1 MIMPDDDRDSD
12 APKPATVL
20 LFTPKAPTGLPPKH
34 ADATVPALLAEE
46 LIETAQMALQLA
58 RNLLRSVEKV
68 APVLRE
74 DGREVT
80 IAFADGTHS
89 VSFEDHACQ
98 VREVTIPHLEATLHF
113 QHDVVRALQTSTYT
127 DEWYNRRLQEFHE
140 QLPVTIR
147 PLGAD

>member
-1 MIMPDDDRDSD
+1 MPDDDRGSD
-12 APKPATVL
+12 KPKPATVL
-20 LFTPKAPTGLPPKH
+20 SFTPKTPTQLPVKH
-34 ADATVPALLAEE
+34 RDATVPALLAEE
-46 LIETAQMALQLA
+46 LIETAQMSLHLA

-89 VSFEDHACQ
+89 VSIEDHARQ

-113 QHDVVRALQTSTYT
+113 QHDIVRALQSASYT
-127 DEWYNRRLQEFHE
+127 DEWYSQRLDEYHA
-140 QLPVTIR
+140 QLPVPVR
-147 PLGAD
+147 PSSDAE

>member
-1 MIMPDDDRDSD
+1 MPDDDRDSD
-12 APKPATVL
+12 TPKPATVL
-20 LFTPKAPTGLPPKH
+20 LFTPKAATGLPPKH

-113 QHDVVRALQTSTYT
+113 QHDVVRALQTATYT

-147 PLGAD
+147 PVGGEE

>member
-1 MIMPDDDRDSD
+1 MPDDDRDSD
-12 APKPATVL
+12 TPKPATVL

-89 VSFEDHACQ
+89 VSFEDHASQ

-113 QHDVVRALQTSTYT
+113 QHDVVRALQTATYT

-147 PLGAD
+147 PVGGEE